1 MYVLLKYT
9 TKIVYPI
16 NIFLSRFNYF
26 SLTKH
31 SICKLD
37 LGASMSESSKFGA
50 VKCTSGQIQRIPI
63 RLADSNNVSDYV
75 NPHIM
80 KFKISINVQY
90 MLKLC
95 NDGMFNQVS

>member
-1 MYVLLKYT
+1 
-9 TKIVYPI
+9 
-16 NIFLSRFNYF
+16 
-26 SLTKH
+26 
-31 SICKLD
+31 
-37 LGASMSESSKFGA
+37 
-50 VKCTSGQIQRIPI
+50 
-63 RLADSNNVSDYV
+63 LADSNNVSDYV